1 MEALDL
7 EAQVTF
13 VFGSQKFLWH
23 VTRIISCQLREKNCE
38 DRRMIP
44 LQKENDKNHPSREER
59 GT

>member
-23 VTRIISCQLREKNCE
+23 VTRIISCQLRGKK
-38 DRRMIP
+38 
-44 LQKENDKNHPSREER
+44 LR
-59 GT
+59 GPTDDSAAEGE